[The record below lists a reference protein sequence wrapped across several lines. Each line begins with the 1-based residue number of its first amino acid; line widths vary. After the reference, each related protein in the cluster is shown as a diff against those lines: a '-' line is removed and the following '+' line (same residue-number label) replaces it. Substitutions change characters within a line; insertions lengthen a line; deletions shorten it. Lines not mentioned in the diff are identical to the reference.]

1 MVSKIAEKIMSKN
14 KFFLVLGL
22 GVAQL
27 LFSQLAQPS
36 FYMFL
41 PRQTGGDGNQ
51 QENNLEKV
59 YRVLQQQLCQA
70 IAEIYVELQVG

>member
-1 MVSKIAEKIMSKN
+1 MVSKIVEKITSKN
-14 KFFLVLGL
+14 KSFLVLEL

-27 LFSQLAQPS
+27 LFSQTCS
-36 FYMFL
+36 TKFL

-70 IAEIYVELQVG
+70 IAEIYVEL

>member
-1 MVSKIAEKIMSKN
+1 
-14 KFFLVLGL
+14 VLL
-22 GVAQL
+22 NS
-27 LFSQLAQPS
+27 FSHKLAQPS
-36 FYMFL
+36 SYMFL

-70 IAEIYVELQVG
+70 IAEIYVEL

>member
-1 MVSKIAEKIMSKN
+1 
-14 KFFLVLGL
+14 
-22 GVAQL
+22 
-27 LFSQLAQPS
+27 
-36 FYMFL
+36 MFL

-70 IAEIYVELQVG
+70 IAEIYVEYRWAENNSQGIAKTTLVKNKLNKCSTTVPRWS

>member
-14 KFFLVLGL
+14 KSFLVLEL
-22 GVAQL
+22 GVGQL

-36 FYMFL
+36 SYMFL

-51 QENNLEKV
+51 QENSLEKV
-59 YRVLQQQLCQA
+59 YRVLSNNFVKL
-70 IAEIYVELQVG
+70 

>member
-1 MVSKIAEKIMSKN
+1 
-14 KFFLVLGL
+14 
-22 GVAQL
+22 
-27 LFSQLAQPS
+27 
-36 FYMFL
+36 MFL

-70 IAEIYVELQVG
+70 IAKICGVVGRLKIMHK

>member
-1 MVSKIAEKIMSKN
+1 
-14 KFFLVLGL
+14 
-22 GVAQL
+22 
-27 LFSQLAQPS
+27 
-36 FYMFL
+36 MFL

-70 IAEIYVELQVG
+70 IAEIYVGQK